1 MNMARLASGWQR
13 SSKSDEGFG
22 KPGELEQRPYM
33 ETQYRPTICDLCDST
48 AYSVLIEL
56 NTGRAMRSDRRI
68 INCNLEKYVCNRCGL
83 VRTGGSFDEQS
94 LEGFYCDEYQLSEQ
108 SEEYFFHT
116 PQGPISRS
124 SVFCDWIVGTTG
136 MHPWQNANRC
146 LEVGAGSGL
155 LMREFSRRFHEITFE
170 GVELNKAAVNLAQQ
184 RGLLVRQEEPG
195 NVDALQYDIIYS
207 IAVIEHVAS
216 PARFIK
222 DLRKL
227 LKPGGYLFLCQPTQ
241 DVPSYDVF
249 FTDHLHHFGTEHLRQ
264 YALKCGFSEQQV
276 SIGQQWMPN
285 FSLHLWQAIALNAKF
300 TWEGPPGRTTCAA
313 TAFSIVADMERLNS
327 LLAEL
332 ALQQRRVAVFGLN
345 EVYWLARAYST
356 LENFPV
362 VCGLDDAPDKPEFAT
377 LDFPVLVPEDCI
389 ELGVQDV
396 ILTMNKV
403 YYDHAQRRL
412 EQLGLTVHRLLS

>member
-1 MNMARLASGWQR
+1 
-13 SSKSDEGFG
+13 
-22 KPGELEQRPYM
+22 M
-33 ETQYRPTICDLCDST
+33 ETQYRPTICDLCDSS
-48 AYSVLIEL
+48 AYSVLIGL
-56 NTGRAMRSDRRI
+56 NTGRAMRSDRRT
-68 INCNLEKYVCNRCGL
+68 INSNLEKYVCNRCGL
-83 VRTGGSFDEQS
+83 VRTGRSFDGES
-94 LEGFYCDEYQLSEQ
+94 LEGFYSDEYQLSEQ

-124 SVFCDWIVGTTG
+124 SVFCDWIVETTG
-136 MHPWQNANRC
+136 IHSWQNDNRC

-155 LMREFSRRFHEITFE
+155 LLREFIRRFPAMTFE
-170 GVELNKAAVNLAQQ
+170 GVELNKAAVDLAQQ
-184 RGLLVRQEEPG
+184 QGLPVRQKEPCH
-195 NVDALQYDIIYS
+195 VDAEQYDVIYS

-216 PARFIK
+216 PAGFIK

-249 FTDHLHHFGTEHLRQ
+249 FTDHLHHFGSEHLHQ

-276 SIGQQWMPN
+276 SIGHQWMPN
-285 FSLHLWQAIALNAKF
+285 FSLHLWQATDLNGEF
-300 TWEGPPGRTTCAA
+300 SWEGAPGHTTCAE
-313 TAFSIVADMERLNS
+313 TAIRIVADMERLNS
-327 LLAEL
+327 LLAEMT
-332 ALQQRRVAVFGLN
+332 LQHRRLAVFGLN

-356 LENFPV
+356 LADFPL
-362 VCGLDDAPDKPEFAT
+362 VCGLDDNPDKAEYVA

-389 ELGVQDV
+389 ELGVQEV

-403 YYDHAQRRL
+403 YYDQAQKRL